1 MESQRLTDYGT
12 LEHIRGH
19 IAMLAAAVLWGAMSP
34 IAKDVML
41 SEAVPPL
48 ALSALRI
55 LGGTAVF
62 WLAAL
67 VLPPVVTGDGRL
79 QWRDAWR
86 VIVMSVLIVSAN
98 QGLYIVGIGY
108 TTPFE
113 ATVMTTM
120 TPVFTMLL
128 AAVFIAMPMTV
139 MKVTGVVVGLTGA
152 LLLAF
157 ASRDGGN
164 EVAESPMTGNLM
176 CLGAQLCAALYF
188 TLFRGVIGRY
198 HPFTLLKWLF
208 LAGTVTW
215 VPFTWPSLAA
225 IQWHLIS
232 ARIVV
237 EIAYII
243 FFPTFVSYLC
253 MVYAQQRLKPTSV
266 AMYNYVQPLTAAVIA
281 SVMGLTAFGWSNII
295 ATLMIFGGVALVA
308 FAPGAPVRATVVQE
322 KSAAGSETAS
332 DIRMD
337 SDMEIKE
344 LPKPEDG
351 R

>member
-1 MESQRLTDYGT
+1 MTKQDT
-12 LEHIRGH
+12 LSHIRGH
-19 IAMLAAAVLWGAMSP
+19 IAMLTAAVLWGAMSP
-34 IAKDVML
+34 IAKDVMM
-41 SEAVPPL
+41 SGAVPPL

-55 LGGTAVF
+55 LGGAAVF

-67 VLPPVVTGDGRL
+67 VLPPAVTGDGRL
-79 QWRDAWR
+79 QWRDVWR
-86 VIVMSVLIVSAN
+86 IIVMSVLIVSAN
-98 QGLYIVGIGY
+98 QGLYVVGIGY

-128 AAVFIAMPMTV
+128 AAVFISMPMTV
-139 MKVTGVVVGLTGA
+139 MKVAGVVLGLSGA

-157 ASRDGGN
+157 ASRDGGDS
-164 EVAESPMTGNLM
+164 VAEFPMLGNLM

-208 LAGTVTW
+208 LAGSITW

-225 IQWHLIS
+225 IRWDMMTMRLL
-232 ARIVV
+232 V

-243 FFPTFVSYLC
+243 LFPTFVSYLC

-266 AMYNYVQPLTAAVIA
+266 AMYNYMQPLTAAVIA
-281 SVMGLTAFGWSNII
+281 SVMGLAAFGWSNII

-308 FAPGAPVRATVVQE
+308 FAPGAPAKATGIREKVGSVTEATSGESVDSCRAKRFT
-322 KSAAGSETAS
+322 
-332 DIRMD
+332 
-337 SDMEIKE
+337 
-344 LPKPEDG
+344 EDE